1 MTRQWKR
8 QRIHKVVNRE
18 ENVMKASVRAEDIHS
33 KQLSWLCIEPMLVS
47 VRGRDMAAKTE
58 IYRQLHEGQQALFL
72 FYSYHNHTKSLAEFY
87 WFSAYNIIEIK
98 SWNGIKNGMRFFHL
112 DEMVNVLDQI
122 ECLITDH
129 NRVDEAWREVLPTDL
144 EKDPIL
150 LQRTEALYATYQ
162 TVAEEAITHMNEM
175 ILQNQEM
182 YLEID

>member
-1 MTRQWKR
+1 MVKR
-8 QRIHKVVNRE
+8 KEH
-18 ENVMKASVRAEDIHS
+18 VMKAKLRPEDIYS

-98 SWNGIKNGMRFFHL
+98 SWNGIKKGMHFFHL
-112 DEMVNVLDQI
+112 DEMVTVLDQI
-122 ECLITDH
+122 EILITEK
-129 NRVDEAWREVLPTDL
+129 NKVDDEWREVLPTDL

-150 LQRTEALYATYQ
+150 LQRTEALYAAYQ
-162 TVAEEAITHMNEM
+162 IVAEAAITHMNKM

-182 YLEID
+182 YLEVE

>member
-1 MTRQWKR
+1 
-8 QRIHKVVNRE
+8 
-18 ENVMKASVRAEDIHS
+18 MKAKLRPEDIYS

-98 SWNGIKNGMRFFHL
+98 SWNGIKNGMSYFNQN
-112 DEMVNVLDQI
+112 EMVDLLDDI
-122 ECLITDH
+122 ERLITSENKVGDT
-129 NRVDEAWREVLPTDL
+129 WREVLTTDL

-162 TVAEEAITHMNEM
+162 IVAQAAITHMNEI

-182 YLEID
+182 YLEVE

>member
-1 MTRQWKR
+1 
-8 QRIHKVVNRE
+8 
-18 ENVMKASVRAEDIHS
+18 MKAKLRPEDVHS

-98 SWNGIKNGMRFFHL
+98 SWNGIKNGMRYFNQN
-112 DEMVNVLDQI
+112 EMVDLLDDI
-122 ECLITDH
+122 ERLITSKNKVGDT
-129 NRVDEAWREVLPTDL
+129 WREVLPTDL

-162 TVAEEAITHMNEM
+162 IVAQAAITHMNEI
-175 ILQNQEM
+175 ILQNQDM
-182 YLEID
+182 YLEVK

>member
-1 MTRQWKR
+1 
-8 QRIHKVVNRE
+8 
-18 ENVMKASVRAEDIHS
+18 MKARVRTEDIHS

-47 VRGRDMAAKTE
+47 VRGRDIAAKTE

-98 SWNGIKNGMRFFHL
+98 SWNGIKKGMHFFRL

-122 ECLITDH
+122 ESLITDK
-129 NRVDEAWREVLPTDL
+129 NRVDEAWSEVLPTDL

-150 LQRTEALYATYQ
+150 LQRTEALYSTYQ
-162 TVAEEAITHMNEM
+162 TVAQAAITHMNEM

-182 YLEID
+182 YLEVE

>member
-1 MTRQWKR
+1 
-8 QRIHKVVNRE
+8 
-18 ENVMKASVRAEDIHS
+18 MKARIRPEDIYS
-33 KQLSWLCIEPMLVS
+33 KQLSWLCIEPMLVA

-58 IYRQLHEGQQALFL
+58 IYRQLHEGQQALFM

-98 SWNGIKNGMRFFHL
+98 SWNGIKKGMHFFRL
-112 DEMVNVLDQI
+112 DEMVTVLDQI
-122 ECLITDH
+122 EYLITDH
-129 NRVDEAWREVLPTDL
+129 NRVDETWREVLPTDL
-144 EKDPIL
+144 EKDPTL

-162 TVAEEAITHMNEM
+162 AVAQEAITHMNEM

>member
-1 MTRQWKR
+1 
-8 QRIHKVVNRE
+8 
-18 ENVMKASVRAEDIHS
+18 MKARIRPEDIYS

-87 WFSAYNIIEIK
+87 WFSAYNITQIK

-122 ECLITDH
+122 ESLITDH
-129 NRVDEAWREVLPTDL
+129 NWVDEVWREVLPTDL

-150 LQRTEALYATYQ
+150 LQRTEALYANYQ
-162 TVAEEAITHMNEM
+162 AVAQEAITHMNEM

>member
-1 MTRQWKR
+1 
-8 QRIHKVVNRE
+8 
-18 ENVMKASVRAEDIHS
+18 MKARVQAEDVHS
-33 KQLSWLCIEPMLVS
+33 KQLSWLCIQPMLVS

-98 SWNGIKNGMRFFHL
+98 SWNGIKKGMHFFHL
-112 DEMVNVLDQI
+112 DEMVTVLDQI
-122 ECLITDH
+122 EILITDK
-129 NRVDEAWREVLPTDL
+129 NKVDDEWREVLPTDL

-150 LQRTEALYATYQ
+150 LQRTEALYAAYQ
-162 TVAEEAITHMNEM
+162 IVAEAAITHMNKM

-182 YLEID
+182 YLEVE